1 VRQIFS
7 ASVTRHRT
15 RSPTV
20 VSAFYADVANCSR
33 RHDGWGNE
41 QEQNKQATD

>member
-1 VRQIFS
+1 MRQIFS
-7 ASVTRHRT
+7 TGVMQHGT

-20 VSAFYADVANCSR
+20 VSAFYTDVAKCSR

-41 QEQNKQATD
+41 QEQNRQATE